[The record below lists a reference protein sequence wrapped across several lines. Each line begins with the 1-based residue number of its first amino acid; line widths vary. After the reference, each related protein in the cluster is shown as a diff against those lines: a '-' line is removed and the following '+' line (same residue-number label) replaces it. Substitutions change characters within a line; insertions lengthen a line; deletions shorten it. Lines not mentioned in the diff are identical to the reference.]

1 MLKVLKQCF
10 KLKLDYYSQRKRIRN
25 KLQPFKKLYH
35 QNRINQDQINMI
47 QNNKKEE
54 RFLFQRLL
62 KINNLKLRKIKKVKK
77 INQVNPVSLI
87 NQVYQVN
94 QNNKVSKAKKS

>member
-10 KLKLDYYSQRKRIRN
+10 KLKSDYYSPRKRIRK
-25 KLQPFKKLYH
+25 KLQPFKKLYP

-47 QNNKKEE
+47 QNNKKEA

-77 INQVNPVSLI
+77 INQVSLI

-94 QNNKVSKAKKS
+94 QNNKVSKVKKS